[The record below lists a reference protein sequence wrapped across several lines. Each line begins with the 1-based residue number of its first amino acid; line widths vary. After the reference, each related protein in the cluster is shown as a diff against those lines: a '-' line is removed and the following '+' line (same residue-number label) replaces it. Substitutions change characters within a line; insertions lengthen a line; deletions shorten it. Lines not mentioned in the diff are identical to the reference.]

1 MKRNFIIFLCVVLCF
16 FCFSFGS
23 CKVDSKEKTVYNI
36 SARFDGNNALEA
48 KMQVDYFNN
57 TETEITKL
65 KFNLYPNAFREGAK
79 FKPVP
84 VQSIAQAYP
93 NGISYGAI
101 EVANC
106 MQDGESVGFE
116 ISGEDENIL
125 VLCLKKGVFPSER
138 TIIEIDFIAILPNAK
153 LRFGYCN
160 GVVNLGNW
168 YPIICAH
175 DSAGFYEC
183 TYSSVG
189 DPFYS
194 EVSDYKVELTVPGE
208 YTVASGGECSK
219 TVVEDTYT
227 TYCFEFENVRDV
239 AFCLSKDFE
248 VFVGK
253 TGDVDIY
260 FYYTKCDYAND
271 VALAVEKAINVYSNF
286 FGEYS
291 YDVITVVETPFLQ
304 GGMEYPQLVYVS
316 DALERDDFIT
326 ATVHEVAHQWWY
338 ATVGNN
344 QCEYAFLDEG
354 LAEYS
359 TLLFYENQ
367 PEYGVRKEEIVESKM
382 REYRTFYGVFEQLS
396 GKVNTKMQRNLSD
409 FNGEYE
415 YVEIT
420 YTKSFL
426 MFDGFRES
434 VGDKK
439 FLKGLKR
446 YYEDLKFKLATPD
459 SLISC
464 FEKVGCDAQGYFYS
478 WIDGKVII

>member
-1 MKRNFIIFLCVVLCF
+1 MKKIFTVVLCLVL
-16 FCFSFGS
+16 CLISSS
-23 CKVDSKEKTVYNI
+23 CEGCNVAEKEKTVYNI
-36 SARFDGNNALEA
+36 SAKFDGEKVIDA

-57 TETEITKL
+57 TETEITEL
-65 KFNLYPNAFREGAK
+65 KFNLYPNAFREDAK
-79 FKPVP
+79 LKPVP
-84 VQSIAQAYP
+84 VQSMAQAYP
-93 NGISYGAI
+93 NGVSYGGI
-101 EVANC
+101 EITNC
-106 MQDGESVGFE
+106 AQDGEIIGFE
-116 ISGEDENIL
+116 ISGVDSNIL
-125 VLCLKKGVFPSER
+125 VLCLKNGVFPSER
-138 TIIEIDFIAILPNAK
+138 TILEINFTSTLPNCK
-153 LRFGYCN
+153 LRYGYFN

-168 YPIICAH
+168 YPVLCVH
-175 DSAGFYEC
+175 ESAGFYEC

-194 EVSDYKVELTVPGE
+194 EVSDYNVNITVPGE
-208 YTVASGGECSK
+208 YTVASGGECLK
-219 TVVEDTYT
+219 TVVDGNIT
-227 TYCFEFENVRDV
+227 TYSFTFENVRDV

-248 VFVGK
+248 VFAGN
-253 TGDVDIY
+253 TGDIDIY
-260 FYYTKCDYAND
+260 FYYTECDFVGD
-271 VALAVEKAINVYSNF
+271 VGEAIERAIDVYSNL

-316 DALERDDFIT
+316 DALGKEDFIT

-359 TLLFYENQ
+359 TLLFYENY
-367 PEYGVRKEEIVESKM
+367 PEYGVERDEIVNAKTT
-382 REYRTFYGVFEQLS
+382 EYHAFYGVFDQLT
-396 GKVNTKMQRNLSD
+396 GKVNTKMQRNLSG
-409 FNGEYE
+409 FSGEYE
-415 YVEIT
+415 YVEIS
-420 YTKSFL
+420 YVKSIL

-439 FLKGLKR
+439 FFKGLKR

-459 SLISC
+459 HLISS
-464 FEKVGCDAQGYFYS
+464 FEKSGCDAQGYFYS